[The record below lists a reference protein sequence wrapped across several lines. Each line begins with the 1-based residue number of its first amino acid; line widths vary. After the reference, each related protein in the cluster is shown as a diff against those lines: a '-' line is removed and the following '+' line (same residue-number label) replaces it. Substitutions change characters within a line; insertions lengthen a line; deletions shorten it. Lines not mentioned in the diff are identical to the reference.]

1 MKRTSYPRSVTRS
14 LKVAAVVSIAMA
26 GLLLAAMHYG
36 RTLRAGQAL
45 RELPSTA
52 RAVLRID
59 TRALEQTPAAK
70 ALIGAFV
77 AEEQLS
83 EIQTI
88 CGLDPLAAL
97 SEVTIWVRGPE
108 EQPFQSIGLML
119 RGRAADAETL
129 AECHR
134 LLVETRGGS
143 TVRLEAPS
151 GPVVTSRDHRS
162 AIALLDD
169 QTIVTGS
176 VRTVAEAI
184 AVRRGTLPAL
194 LERPR
199 IATLWPRVNAG
210 ASVAVALDPP
220 EHWKSALERVAK
232 LGDEASAMQG
242 LQSIGLSVEAG
253 SARTVVLYIVVND
266 PDLAAQDAA
275 VIRAWAASPPKSVR
289 PPWTDVLRSARV
301 QVRERTIVV
310 TLDVSSLSG
319 TR

>member
-1 MKRTSYPRSVTRS
+1 VTRS
-14 LKVAAVVSIAMA
+14 LKVATVVSIAMA
-26 GLLLAAMHYG
+26 GVLLGAMQYG
-36 RTLRAGQAL
+36 RTLRASQAL

-59 TRALEQTPAAK
+59 TRALERTAAAK
-70 ALIGAFV
+70 ALVEAFV
-77 AEEQLS
+77 AEQQLS

-88 CGLDPLAAL
+88 CGLDPLTAL
-97 SEVTIWVRGPE
+97 SDATIWVRGPE
-108 EQPFQSIGLML
+108 DQPFQSIGLML
-119 RGRAADAETL
+119 RGRAADATAL

-143 TVRLEAPS
+143 IVRLEGPS
-151 GPVVTSRDHRS
+151 GPVLASRDRQS

-169 QTIVTGS
+169 RTIVTGS
-176 VRTVAEAI
+176 IGTVAEAM
-184 AVRRGTLPAL
+184 AVRRGTAPAL
-194 LERPR
+194 VERPS
-199 IATLWPRVNAG
+199 IASLWPRVNAR
-210 ASVAVALDPP
+210 ASVAAALDPP

-242 LQSIGLSVEAG
+242 LQSIGLSVASG
-253 SARTVVLYIVVND
+253 SARTVDVYIDVHD
-266 PDLAAQDAA
+266 ADLATQDAA
-275 VIRAWAASPPKSVR
+275 VIRAWAASPPKSVQ

-310 TLDVSSLSG
+310 TLDVSSLSE